1 MRIYINCLGE
11 IVAMYTD
18 KVMDHFSNPRNVGQI
33 EHPNVVVKVGD
44 PGCGDAVLIFL
55 KIDNDIITDV
65 KYKVYGCG
73 AAIATTSMA
82 STMIIGK
89 SLDEALEVT
98 DDTVAEALGGLQE
111 TKMHCSN
118 LAATAIRAA
127 VTRYLHPP
135 ENAES

>member
-1 MRIYINCLGE
+1 
-11 IVAMYTD
+11 MYTD
-18 KVMDHFSNPRNVGQI
+18 KVMDHFSNPRNVGTM
-33 EHPNVVVKVGD
+33 ERPNVVVKVGD

-55 KIDNDIITDV
+55 QIEDDVITDV

-82 STMIIGK
+82 STMVKGK
-89 SLDEALEVT
+89 TLAEALEVT
-98 DDTVAEALGGLQE
+98 DEKVAEALGGLPE
-111 TKMHCSN
+111 TKLHCSN

-135 ENAES
+135 EATQN

>member
-1 MRIYINCLGE
+1 
-11 IVAMYTD
+11 MYTD

-33 EHPNVVVKVGD
+33 ENPNVVVKVGD

-55 KIDNDIITDV
+55 KIDNDVITDV

-82 STMIIGK
+82 STMIVGK
-89 SLDEALEVT
+89 TLDEALEVT
-98 DDTVAEALGGLQE
+98 DDTVAEALGGLPE

-135 ENAES
+135 ESEEA

>member
-1 MRIYINCLGE
+1 
-11 IVAMYTD
+11 MYTD

-33 EHPNVVVKVGD
+33 DNPNVVVKVGD

-55 KIDNDIITDV
+55 KIENDIIVDI
-65 KYKVYGCG
+65 KYRVYGCG

-82 STMIIGK
+82 STLVKGK
-89 SLDEALEVT
+89 TLTDALEVT
-98 DDTVAEALGGLQE
+98 DERVAEALGGLPE
-111 TKMHCSN
+111 SKMHCSN

-135 ENAES
+135 EAKAGAEGGET

>member
-1 MRIYINCLGE
+1 
-11 IVAMYTD
+11 MYTD

-33 EHPNVVVKVGD
+33 DNPNVVVKVGD

-55 KIDNDIITDV
+55 KIENDIIVDI
-65 KYKVYGCG
+65 KYRVYGCG

-82 STMIIGK
+82 STLVKGK
-89 SLDEALEVT
+89 TLTDALEVT
-98 DDTVAEALGGLQE
+98 DERVAEALGGLPE
-111 TKMHCSN
+111 SKMHCSN

-135 ENAES
+135 EVKAGGEGSGN

>member
-1 MRIYINCLGE
+1 
-11 IVAMYTD
+11 MYTD

-33 EHPNVVVKVGD
+33 DNPNVVVKVGD

-55 KIDNDIITDV
+55 KIENDIIVDI
-65 KYKVYGCG
+65 KYRVYGCG

-82 STMIIGK
+82 STLVKGK
-89 SLDEALEVT
+89 TLTDALEVT
-98 DDTVAEALGGLQE
+98 DERVAEALGGLPE
-111 TKMHCSN
+111 SKMHCSN

-135 ENAES
+135 EVKAGAEGGET

>member
-1 MRIYINCLGE
+1 
-11 IVAMYTD
+11 
-18 KVMDHFSNPRNVGQI
+18 MDHFSNPRNVGQI

-55 KIDNDIITDV
+55 KIDDDVITDV

-73 AAIATTSMA
+73 AAIASTSMA
-82 STMIIGK
+82 STMVKGK
-89 SLDEALEVT
+89 TLDEALLLT
-98 DDTVAEALGGLQE
+98 DEKVVEALNGLPE
-111 TKMHCSN
+111 EKMHCSN

-135 ENAES
+135 EEEVAVDPV

>member
-1 MRIYINCLGE
+1 
-11 IVAMYTD
+11 MYTD

-33 EHPNVVVKVGD
+33 DNPNVVVKVGD

-55 KIDNDIITDV
+55 KIENDIIVDI
-65 KYKVYGCG
+65 KYRVYGCG

-82 STMIIGK
+82 STLVKGK
-89 SLDEALEVT
+89 TLTDALEVT
-98 DDTVAEALGGLQE
+98 DERVAEALGGLPE
-111 TKMHCSN
+111 SKMHCSN

-135 ENAES
+135 ETKAGAEGGET

>member
-1 MRIYINCLGE
+1 
-11 IVAMYTD
+11 MYTD

-55 KIDNDIITDV
+55 KIDDDVITDI

-73 AAIATTSMA
+73 AAIASTSMA
-82 STMIIGK
+82 STMVKGK
-89 SLDEALEVT
+89 TLDEALLVT
-98 DDTVAEALGGLQE
+98 DEKVVAALNGLPEDKQ
-111 TKMHCSN
+111 HCSN

-135 ENAES
+135 EEDEV

>member
-1 MRIYINCLGE
+1 
-11 IVAMYTD
+11 MYTD
-18 KVMDHFSNPRNVGQI
+18 KVMEHFSNPRNVGQI
-33 EHPNVVVKVGD
+33 ENPNVVVKVGD

-55 KIDNDIITDV
+55 KINDNVITDV

-82 STMIIGK
+82 STMVMGK
-89 SLDEALEVT
+89 TLDEALEVT
-98 DDTVAEALGGLQE
+98 DEKVAAELGGLPD

-135 ENAES
+135 EEEAEAASE

>member
-1 MRIYINCLGE
+1 MLWERLLN
-11 IVAMYTD
+11 MYTD

-55 KIDNDIITDV
+55 KIDNDVITDV

-98 DDTVAEALGGLQE
+98 DDTVAEALGGLPE
-111 TKMHCSN
+111 NKMHCSN

-135 ENAES
+135 ENTES

>member
-1 MRIYINCLGE
+1 
-11 IVAMYTD
+11 MYTD

-55 KIDNDIITDV
+55 KIDNNIITDV

-82 STMIIGK
+82 STMVMGR

-98 DDTVAEALGGLQE
+98 DDTVAEALGGLPE
-111 TKMHCSN
+111 NKMHCSN

-135 ENAES
+135 EGAES

>member
-1 MRIYINCLGE
+1 
-11 IVAMYTD
+11 MYTK
-18 KVMDHFSNPRNVGQI
+18 KVMDHFSNPRNVGTM

-55 KIDNDIITDV
+55 QIDNDIITDV

-82 STMIIGK
+82 STMIKGK
-89 SLDEALEVT
+89 TLTEALEVT
-98 DDTVAEALGGLQE
+98 DEKVAEALDGLPE

-135 ENAES
+135 ESAPK

>member
-1 MRIYINCLGE
+1 
-11 IVAMYTD
+11 MYTA

-55 KIDNDIITDV
+55 KIDDDVITDV

-73 AAIATTSMA
+73 AAIASTSMA
-82 STMIIGK
+82 STMVKGK
-89 SLDEALEVT
+89 TLDEALLVT
-98 DDTVAEALGGLQE
+98 DEKVVEALDGLPE
-111 TKMHCSN
+111 EKIHCSI

-127 VTRYLHPP
+127 VTRYLHP
-135 ENAES
+135 AEEDGG

>member
-1 MRIYINCLGE
+1 
-11 IVAMYTD
+11 MYTD
-18 KVMDHFSNPRNVGQI
+18 KVMEHFSNPRNVGQI
-33 EHPNVVVKVGD
+33 ENPNVVVKVGD

-55 KIDNDIITDV
+55 KIDNNIITDI

-82 STMIIGK
+82 STMVMGK

-98 DDTVAEALGGLQE
+98 DEKVAGALGGLPENKQ
-111 TKMHCSN
+111 HCSN

-135 ENAES
+135 EEEVSAS

>member
-1 MRIYINCLGE
+1 
-11 IVAMYTD
+11 MYTD

-55 KIDNDIITDV
+55 KIDDDVITDV

-73 AAIATTSMA
+73 AAIASTSMA
-82 STMIIGK
+82 STMVKGK
-89 SLDEALEVT
+89 TLEEALLLT
-98 DDTVAEALGGLQE
+98 DEKVAEALNGLPE
-111 TKMHCSN
+111 EKLHCSN

-135 ENAES
+135 EEEVAVDSV

>member
-1 MRIYINCLGE
+1 
-11 IVAMYTD
+11 MYTD

-44 PGCGDAVLIFL
+44 PGCGDAVVIFM
-55 KIDNDIITDV
+55 KIDDDVISDI

-82 STMIIGK
+82 STMVKGK
-89 SLDEALEVT
+89 TLEEALKIT
-98 DDTVAEALGGLQE
+98 DDDVAAALGGLPEEKQ
-111 TKMHCSN
+111 HCSN

-127 VTRYLHPP
+127 VTRYMHPP
-135 ENAES
+135 GDDKDGAAEA

>member
-1 MRIYINCLGE
+1 
-11 IVAMYTD
+11 MYTE

-55 KIDNDIITDV
+55 KIDDDIITDV

-82 STMIIGK
+82 STMVKGK

-98 DDTVAEALGGLQE
+98 DEKVAAALGGLPENKQ
-111 TKMHCSN
+111 HCSN

-127 VTRYLHPP
+127 VTRYLNPP
-135 ENAES
+135 EETVVE

>member
-1 MRIYINCLGE
+1 
-11 IVAMYTD
+11 MYTE
-18 KVMDHFSNPRNVGQI
+18 KVMDHFSNPRNVGTM

-55 KIDNDIITDV
+55 KIDDDVITDV

-73 AAIATTSMA
+73 AAIATASMA
-82 STMIIGK
+82 STLIKGK
-89 SLDEALEVT
+89 TLVEALEVT
-98 DDTVAEALGGLQE
+98 DAKVAEALGGLPE
-111 TKMHCSN
+111 NKMHCSN

-135 ENAES
+135 EPAETV

>member
-1 MRIYINCLGE
+1 
-11 IVAMYTD
+11 MYTD

-44 PGCGDAVLIFL
+44 PGCGDAVVIFM
-55 KIDNDIITDV
+55 KIDDDVISDI

-82 STMIIGK
+82 STMVKGK
-89 SLDEALEVT
+89 TLEEALKIT
-98 DDTVAEALGGLQE
+98 DDDVAAALGGLPEEKQ
-111 TKMHCSN
+111 HCSN

-127 VTRYLHPP
+127 VTRYMHPP
-135 ENAES
+135 GDDENGAAEA

>member
-1 MRIYINCLGE
+1 
-11 IVAMYTD
+11 MYTE
-18 KVMDHFSNPRNVGQI
+18 KVMDHFSNPRNVGTMEQ
-33 EHPNVVVKVGD
+33 PNVVVKVGD

-55 KIDNDIITDV
+55 KIEDDVITDV

-82 STMIIGK
+82 STMVKGK
-89 SLDEALEVT
+89 TLDEALEVT
-98 DDTVAEALGGLQE
+98 DDVVAEALGGLPE

-127 VTRYLHPP
+127 VTRYLNPP
-135 ENAES
+135 EEDK